1 MTHTPPRAGDSP
13 RRADA
18 RRPAGDGGHPVG
30 VSRRQLLAGVGTVGV
45 ASLGAGLGTTAFFTD
60 REVTTATLDGGTLD
74 LRLDYR
80 ASYRPGDR
88 RTGFG
93 ADPDD
98 DRIPDSGGLVV
109 LDQVPD
115 LRYEDGPRE
124 GRPYSE
130 GDWGDAV
137 REIPCDD
144 VRLVDGSVPTIFDL
158 DDVKPGDE
166 GEITTSLHLCGNPA
180 YLWFRTTET
189 ADADGPADDSMPAL
203 TEPEI
208 VAGDDGDGAF
218 AGGELDDYLYV
229 EVWYDTDCD
238 NRYDA
243 DEERLLYRGSLD
255 GYLRLAE
262 SGYPLAPSRSAD
274 LVGDDE
280 EPTVVGDLD
289 GCTPLTK
296 IDWNEGAGRFT
307 AADKDAAGERSVS
320 VGDGDTL
327 AIVHDEAADP
337 VLVELSNFAAKDE
350 NDGEDAEADG
360 AENTEITALD
370 FRVLTPGYGVCA
382 VAVKAGSDRQGG
394 RGGGRNGGGA
404 GGTDTFEFDCARTG
418 SVNTEELGGKGVSN
432 VRFSLC
438 PRPTVPPAGDPD
450 GECVEPG
457 VVCLGLRWYLPTG
470 ADEDGERFADFPS
483 DVAGTLADELRAKG
497 LPTDADAINAVQ
509 TDVVGFETE
518 YVAIQCRHNMTNP
531 NPFTLGR

>member
-1 MTHTPPRAGDSP
+1 MTHTPPRDGDTR
-13 RRADA
+13 RRADTT
-18 RRPAGDGGHPVG
+18 RRPAGDSGHSVG

-60 REVTTATLDGGTLD
+60 REVTTATLDGGRLD

-80 ASYRPGDR
+80 AAYRPGDR

-115 LRYEDGPRE
+115 LRYENGPRA
-124 GRPYSE
+124 GRPFSE

-144 VRLVDGSVPTIFDL
+144 TRLVDGSVPTVFDL

-166 GEITTSLHLCGNPA
+166 GELTTSLHLCGNPA
-180 YLWFRTTET
+180 YLWLRTSET
-189 ADADGPADDSMPAL
+189 VDADGPEDGSMPTL
-203 TEPEI
+203 TEPEV

-243 DEERLLYRGSLD
+243 DAERLLYRGSLD

-262 SGYPLAPSRSAD
+262 SGYPLAPSQSAA
-274 LVGDDE
+274 LAEDE
-280 EPTVVGDLD
+280 GQESPVAGDLD

-296 IDWNEGAGRFT
+296 VDWDEGAGRFT
-307 AADKDAAGERSVS
+307 VADSDAAGERSVS

-327 AIVHDEAADP
+327 AVVYDEAADP
-337 VLVELSNFAAKDE
+337 VLVELSNFVPKDE
-350 NDGEDAEADG
+350 GDG
-360 AENTEITALD
+360 EITALD

-394 RGGGRNGGGA
+394 RGGGRNKGSRNGGGS
-404 GGTDTFEFDCARTG
+404 GGTDTFAFDCARTG
-418 SVNTEELGGKGVSN
+418 SVNTDDLGGKGVSN

-438 PRPTVPPAGDPD
+438 PRPTVPPVGDPD
-450 GECVEPG
+450 GECVDPG

-470 ADEDGERFADFPS
+470 ADADGERFVDFPS

-497 LPTDADAINAVQ
+497 LPTDADAVNTIQ
-509 TDVVGFETE
+509 TDVLGFETE
-518 YVAIQCRHNMTNP
+518 YVAIQCRHNMANP
-531 NPFTLGR
+531 NPFTLGQ

>member
-1 MTHTPPRAGDSP
+1 MTHTPPRDGDTG
-13 RRADA
+13 
-18 RRPAGDGGHPVG
+18 RPAGDSRISVGDSGHPSGDGSHSVG

-60 REVTTATLDGGTLD
+60 REVTTATLDGGTVD

-93 ADPDD
+93 ADPDE

-144 VRLVDGSVPTIFDL
+144 TRLVDGSVPTVFDL

-166 GEITTSLHLCGNPA
+166 GELTTSLHLCGNPA
-180 YLWFRTTET
+180 YLWLRTTET
-189 ADADGPADDSMPAL
+189 ADADGPEDGSMPTL
-203 TEPEI
+203 TEPEV

-218 AGGELDDYLYV
+218 AGGELDDYLHV

-238 NRYDA
+238 NRYD
-243 DEERLLYRGSLD
+243 DSETVLYRGSLD
-255 GYLRLAE
+255 GFLRLAA
-262 SGYPLAPSRSAD
+262 SGYPLAPSRPPEEDA
-274 LVGDDE
+274 GTADDE
-280 EPTVVGDLD
+280 STPGGGLD

-296 IDWNEGAGRFT
+296 VDWDEGAGRFT
-307 AADKDAAGERSVS
+307 VADGDAAGERTVS

-327 AIVHDEAADP
+327 AIVHDASADP
-337 VLVELSNFAAKDE
+337 VLVELSNFVPKDGD
-350 NDGEDAEADG
+350 DG
-360 AENTEITALD
+360 EITALD

-394 RGGGRNGGGA
+394 RGGGRNGGS
-404 GGTDTFEFDCARTG
+404 GGTDTFAFDCARTG
-418 SVNTEELGGKGVSN
+418 TVDTDGLGGKGVSN

-438 PRPTVPPAGDPD
+438 ARPTVPPVGVPD
-450 GECVEPG
+450 GECVQPG

-470 ADEDGERFADFPS
+470 ADEDGERFVDFPS
-483 DVAGTLADELRAKG
+483 DVAGTLADELREKG
-497 LPTDADAINAVQ
+497 LPTDADAVNTIQ
-509 TDVVGFETE
+509 TDLLGFETE
-518 YVAIQCRHNMTNP
+518 YVAIQCRHNMANP

>member
-1 MTHTPPRAGDSP
+1 MTHTPPRDGDTG
-13 RRADA
+13 RRADTA
-18 RRPAGDGGHPVG
+18 RRTADDSGRPVG

-60 REVTTATLDGGTLD
+60 REVTTATLDGGRLD

-80 ASYRPGDR
+80 AAYRPGDR

-93 ADPDD
+93 ANPDD
-98 DRIPDSGGLVV
+98 DRISDSGGLVV

-115 LRYEDGPRE
+115 LRYEDGPRA
-124 GRPYSE
+124 GRPVSE
-130 GDWGDAV
+130 RDWGDAV

-144 VRLVDGSVPTIFDL
+144 TRLVDGSVPTVFDL

-166 GEITTSLHLCGNPA
+166 GKLTTSLHLCGNPA
-180 YLWFRTTET
+180 YLWLRTTET
-189 ADADGPADDSMPAL
+189 VDADGPADGSMPTL
-203 TEPEI
+203 TEPEV

-243 DEERLLYRGSLD
+243 DAERLVYRGSLD
-255 GYLRLAE
+255 GFLQLAE
-262 SGYPLAPSRSAD
+262 SGYPLAPSRPPAED
-274 LVGDDE
+274 AGAADDE
-280 EPTVVGDLD
+280 SPVVGGLD

-296 IDWNEGAGRFT
+296 VDWEEEAGRFT
-307 AADKDAAGERSVS
+307 VADGDAAGERTVS

-327 AIVHDEAADP
+327 AVVYDEAADP
-337 VLVELSNFAAKDE
+337 VLVELSNFVPKDE
-350 NDGEDAEADG
+350 GDG
-360 AENTEITALD
+360 EITALD

-394 RGGGRNGGGA
+394 RGRGRNGGGRNGSDS

-418 SVNTEELGGKGVSN
+418 SVNTDGLGGKGVSN

-438 PRPTVPPAGDPD
+438 ARPTVPPVGDSD
-450 GECVEPG
+450 GECVDPG

-470 ADEDGERFADFPS
+470 ADADGERFADFPS
-483 DVAGTLADELRAKG
+483 DVAGTLADELREKG
-497 LPTDADAINAVQ
+497 LPTDADAVNTIQ
-509 TDVVGFETE
+509 TDLLGFETE

>member
-1 MTHTPPRAGDSP
+1 MTHIPPRDGDGG

-18 RRPAGDGGHPVG
+18 RTSFGDSGHRIG

-60 REVTTATLDGGTLD
+60 REVTTATLTAGTLD

-115 LRYEDGPRE
+115 LRYADGPRA

-130 GDWGDAV
+130 SDWGDAV

-144 VRLVDGSVPTIFDL
+144 VRLVDGSVPTVFDL

-166 GEITTSLHLCGNPA
+166 GEVTTSLHLCGNPA
-180 YLWFRTTET
+180 YLWFRTSET
-189 ADADGPADDSMPAL
+189 ADADGPDDDSTPAL
-203 TEPEI
+203 TEPEV
-208 VAGDDGDGAF
+208 VAGDDGEGAF
-218 AGGELDDYLYV
+218 AGSELDDYLHV

-238 NRYDA
+238 NRYD
-243 DEERLLYRGSLD
+243 ESETVLYRGSLD

-262 SGYPLAPSRSAD
+262 SGYPLAPARSAGA
-274 LVGDDE
+274 VEDDE
-280 EPTVVGDLD
+280 SEATTATGDLD

-296 IDWNEGAGRFT
+296 IDWTEGAGRFT
-307 AADKDAAGERSVS
+307 VADKDAAGERTVS

-327 AIVHDEAADP
+327 AIVYDESVDP
-337 VLVELSNFAAKDE
+337 VLVELSNFVQKDE
-350 NDGEDAEADG
+350 DDE
-360 AENTEITALD
+360 EIAAFD

-394 RGGGRNGGGA
+394 RVGGRNGGGRNGGGS
-404 GGTDTFEFDCARTG
+404 GGTDTFEFDCSRTG
-418 SVNTEELGGKGVSN
+418 TVNTDDLGGKGISN

-438 PRPTVPPAGDPD
+438 ARPTVPPLGDPD
-450 GECVEPG
+450 GECVQPG

-483 DVAGTLADELRAKG
+483 DVAGTLADELREKG
-497 LPTDADAINAVQ
+497 LPTDADAINAIQ
-509 TDVVGFETE
+509 TDVFGFEIE
-518 YVAIQCRHNMTNP
+518 YVAIQCRHNMDNP
-531 NPFTLGR
+531 NPFTLGL